1 MAVSN
6 ENQYPHLYIMDR
18 TGELRDV
25 VIDKSMTIGRK
36 TANADKDILLE
47 SAITSK
53 NHGRISLTGDQ
64 ILYCDTNSSN
74 GTVINGKIYGAVT
87 GVFEKVL
94 EDGDIIRIE
103 NPQDPAGND
112 TVVMIYRASVLPGC
126 SWKRISLP
134 GKYKVVSIGRKKE
147 TNVIALHDARCS
159 RKHAAMQH
167 ESNGVWTL
175 RDLNSGNGV
184 FYNGRKIGSHV
195 DLRKKDFFR
204 VVDYFF
210 LFTGDYL
217 YYYSEEEA
225 VPASPENEIE
235 VPMTVLRKPQ
245 QVPSAIPGTPQAPG
259 AVKTPGTPQAP
270 GAGQKPVQKQ
280 VVPQRTNR
288 AVSNGKNLEIDIT
301 ARTARQGFK
310 TLTLLKDIHITV
322 KSGEMVLILG
332 GSGAGKTTFMNAV
345 MGYEKAK
352 GTIRYGETD
361 IYSEYEKMKYEIGFV
376 PQDILLREND
386 TVYDTLY
393 NSAQM
398 KLTDHPEI
406 WEDRVKKVLE
416 MVSLSHV
423 QDSLVKSVSGGEKK
437 RVSAGVELIAD
448 PSLFFL
454 DEPDSGLDAYSAT
467 ELMENLRRIADMG
480 KIVMVISHSP
490 DRAAELFDKV
500 VILAKSRVDNSGH
513 LAFYGS
519 VEETKKFF
527 GADTLEGVVGKINS
541 RDADIEG
548 YINRWNSLGRRQ

>member
-1 MAVSN
+1 MASSN

-25 VIDKSMTIGRK
+25 VIDKSLTIGRR
-36 TANADKDILLE
+36 TASSTKDILLD

-53 NHGRISLTGDQ
+53 NHGQ
-64 ILYCDTNSSN
+64 ILVGEDRIVYQDNHSSN
-74 GTVINGKIYGAVT
+74 GTMINGKIYGAAT
-87 GVFEKVL
+87 GVFEKAL

-103 NPQDPAGND
+103 NPQDPAGAD
-112 TVVMIYRASVLPGC
+112 TVIMIYRASVLPGC
-126 SWKRISLP
+126 NWRRVALP
-134 GKYKVVSIGRKKE
+134 GNYKVVSIGRKRE
-147 TNVIALHDARCS
+147 TNVIALQDGRCS
-159 RKHAAMQH
+159 RQHAAMQH
-167 ESNGVWTL
+167 ESSGIWTL

-184 FYNGRKIGSHV
+184 FYNGKKIGSHV
-195 DLRKKDFFR
+195 DLRAKDFFK

-210 LFTGDYL
+210 IFTEEFL
-217 YYYSEEEA
+217 YYYTEEKA
-225 VPASPENEIE
+225 LPASPENEIE
-235 VPMTVLRKPQ
+235 VPMTVFKKPQ
-245 QVPSAIPGTPQAPG
+245 QPPRPV
-259 AVKTPGTPQAP
+259 
-270 GAGQKPVQKQ
+270 PVQRPVQ
-280 VVPQRTNR
+280 QPVQRQAAPQRVHQ

-301 ARTARQGFK
+301 ARTAKQGFK

-322 KSGEMVLILG
+322 NSGEMVLILG

-352 GTIRYGETD
+352 GTIRYGQTD

-398 KLTDHPEI
+398 KLNNHPEI
-406 WEDRVKKVLE
+406 WEERVEKVLE

-423 QDSLVKSVSGGEKK
+423 RDSLVKSVSGGEKK

-454 DEPDSGLDAYSAT
+454 DEPDSGLDAFSAT
-467 ELMENLRRIADMG
+467 ELMENLRKIANMG

-500 VILAKSRVDNSGH
+500 VILAKSRVDNCGH

-519 VEETKKFF
+519 VDETKQFF

-548 YINRWNSLGRRQ
+548 YINRWNSMGRRQ